1 MLQCRTCTASI
12 VDRALAPGDELRCTR
27 CGETIKRGHRFT
39 SLHTAWAL
47 STTGLILLILANVYP
62 VMVFDVAGYAQSN
75 LIITGVIGLAA
86 QGFKAVAALVFFCA
100 IAAPALYLA
109 SVWYVSASCCLG
121 KRWVMVDR
129 IAHFA
134 DRILP
139 WSLVPVFAISC
150 FVAVVK
156 LDMLG
161 TVTWQVGIV
170 WILLL
175 STCCV
180 FVNKAFD
187 KNFVSEQLGAL
198 R

>member
-1 MLQCRTCTASI
+1 MLTCRTCRAGI
-12 VDRALAPGDELRCTR
+12 VERALKPGDELRCRR
-27 CGETIKRGHRFT
+27 CGAMVKRGHRVT
-39 SLHTAWAL
+39 SLHAAWAL

-62 VMVFDVAGYAQSN
+62 VMVFDVAGYTQSN
-75 LIITGVIGLAA
+75 LIITGVIGLAG
-86 QGFKAVAALVFFCA
+86 QGFKAVAVLVFFCA

-109 SVWYVSASCCLG
+109 SVWYVSAACSFG
-121 KRWVMVDR
+121 KRWFLVERV
-129 IAHFA
+129 AHFA
-134 DRILP
+134 ERILP
-139 WSLVPVFAISC
+139 WSLVPVFAIAC

-175 STCCV
+175 SICCI
-180 FVNKAFD
+180 FVTRAFD
-187 KNFVSEQLGAL
+187 KNFVNDQLRKL